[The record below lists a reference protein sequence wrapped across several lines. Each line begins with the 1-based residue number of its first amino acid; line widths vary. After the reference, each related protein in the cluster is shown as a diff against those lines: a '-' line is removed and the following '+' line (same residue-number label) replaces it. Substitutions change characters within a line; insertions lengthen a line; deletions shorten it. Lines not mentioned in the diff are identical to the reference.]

1 MRALLHIPE
10 SVLQENKLGVQHVME
25 LFKTE
30 NWKELNEI
38 VVSRD
43 HFGAPASRFGDE
55 YWDLSS
61 YVDTKITN
69 KKGIFFSEIAS
80 EYLAMEMKLICFYWM
95 YVAGKP
101 RTGPVIKTT
110 TLISRHSKLNQ
121 IFKFLDSYSFKSV
134 ETLSHP
140 LVFSEFCSYI
150 QTQQYSIANCQHIFI
165 IVANLRRTTGVLP
178 FAFSSPTDQT
188 PKELA
193 KEYAALDK
201 VKTDQF
207 YAIPTRL
214 MELIYGEALSIVE
227 SLHPHRD
234 LIHNLLTDL
243 HDNYLIGKKE
253 IDQKIESGQ
262 WQWLKKSEPAYRIE
276 VSKSKPSKDFEII
289 ESYIQE
295 TPLAKLVPTNGSK
308 FKGWI
313 TNVQTACY
321 IVCAAFTGM
330 RRSEL
335 YGLTADSFKTRVF
348 NNQKYYFLQSQHHKM
363 VQGRPQTCEWLTVP
377 VALKAIELAEA
388 LSRNMRSQLLT
399 DGDPIRVHISDCLW
413 LNQSSKATFPKVR
426 FEGSMRT
433 HFNEIAK
440 AANAYITEADL
451 EEFKLINP
459 NCNPQHADAKIQLGK
474 LWPLTSHQFRRSFA
488 VFAKRHDLCSSVAIK
503 QQFKHLDVP
512 TSDWYGEGGLDSKLS
527 YFQLDVELK
536 ALLREVQH
544 EMVTEKI
551 HSWLNSKDEL
561 YGKMGKSIMKE
572 RKATAQ
578 IFSSWDH
585 VYGLVKAGKLS
596 LVGTLHSYC
605 LAGYD
610 CQMQK
615 VSSPAACF
623 TCENQLI
630 DKEKA
635 KNWFQRHKWAS
646 EKLLYLD
653 SIGELTA
660 SGYSHF
666 VTQIKAAEKV
676 MHHFRI
682 PFSKLK
688 MDGAKYEQI

>member
-10 SVLQENKLGVQHVME
+10 SVLQENKQGVLHVME
-25 LFKTE
+25 LFKSQ
-30 NWKELNEI
+30 NWRELNEV
-38 VVSRD
+38 VVSKD
-43 HFGAPASRFGDE
+43 HFGTPASKFGDE

-80 EYLAMEMKLICFYWM
+80 EYLCIEMKLICFYWI

-121 IFKFLDSYSFKSV
+121 IFKFLDSFAFKSI

-140 LVFSEFCSYI
+140 LVFSEFCSFI
-150 QTQQYSIANCQHIFI
+150 ENQQYSVANCEHIFLI
-165 IVANLRRTTGVLP
+165 AANLRRTIGVLP
-178 FAFSSPTDQT
+178 FAFSIPTDQS
-188 PKELA
+188 PRELA
-193 KEYAALDK
+193 KEYSAKEKLK
-201 VKTDQF
+201 KDQF
-207 YAIPTRL
+207 YAIPTRV
-214 MELIYGEALSIVE
+214 MELIYGKALSIIEDV
-227 SLHPHRD
+227 HPHRE
-234 LIHNLLTDL
+234 LIHSLITDL
-243 HDNYLIGKKE
+243 HDNYLLGKRE
-253 IDQKIESGQ
+253 VDVKINSGQ
-262 WQWLKKSEPAYRIE
+262 WQWLKKNDPAYRVE
-276 VSKSKPSKDFEII
+276 VNKFKPSKDLEII
-289 ESYIQE
+289 ASYILG
-295 TPLAKLVPTNGSK
+295 TPLENLVPINGSR

-321 IVCAAFTGM
+321 VVCAAFTGM

-335 YGLTADSFKTRVF
+335 YGLTADSFKARVF
-348 NNQKYYFLQSQHHKM
+348 DNQKYYFLQSQHHKM

-377 VALKAIELAEA
+377 IAAKAIELAEA
-388 LSRNMRSQLLT
+388 LSRNMRSQLLK
-399 DGDPIRVHISDCLW
+399 DGDPVRVHISDCLW
-413 LNQSSKATFPKVR
+413 LNQSRKATFPKVR

-433 HFNEIAK
+433 HFNQIAK
-440 AANAYITEADL
+440 AAGAYITQTDL
-451 EEFKLINP
+451 DEFKLINP
-459 NCNPQHADAKIQLGK
+459 NCNPQHADEKIQLGK
-474 LWPLTSHQFRRSFA
+474 LWPLTSHQCRRSFA

-512 TSDWYGEGGLDSKLS
+512 TSDWYGEGGLNSKLS

-536 ALLREVQH
+536 GFLRDVQH

-551 HSWLNSKDEL
+551 HGWLNSKDEL

-572 RKATAQ
+572 RKTTAQ
-578 IFSSWDH
+578 VFSSWDH
-585 VYGLVKAGKLS
+585 VYGLVKSGKLN

-605 LAGYD
+605 LAGYE

-635 KNWFQRHKWAS
+635 KNWFQRHKWAK

-653 SIGELTA
+653 SVGELTA

-682 PFSKLK
+682 PFTKLQ
-688 MDGAKYEQI
+688 MDGTKYEQI

>member
-1 MRALLHIPE
+1 MKALLHIPE
-10 SVLQENKLGVQHVME
+10 NVFQENKQGVQHVME
-25 LFKTE
+25 LFKTQ

-38 VVSRD
+38 VVSKD
-43 HFGAPASRFGDE
+43 HFGAPASKFGDE

-80 EYLAMEMKLICFYWM
+80 EYLSIEMKLICFYWM

-121 IFKFLDSYSFKSV
+121 VYKFLDSYSFKSI

-150 QTQQYSIANCQHIFI
+150 QNQQYSVANCQHIFI

-178 FAFSSPTDQT
+178 FAFVPPTDQT
-188 PKELA
+188 AKELA
-193 KEYAALDK
+193 VEYSAKEK
-201 VKTDQF
+201 NKTDQF

-214 MELIYGEALSIVE
+214 MELIYGKALDIVE
-227 SLHPHRD
+227 NIYPHRE
-234 LIHNLLTDL
+234 LIHSLLTDL
-243 HDNYLIGKKE
+243 HDNYLLGKKE
-253 IDQKIESGQ
+253 VDAKIDSGQ
-262 WQWLKKSEPAYRIE
+262 WQWLKKNDSAYRVE
-276 VSKSKPSKDFEII
+276 VNKFKPSKDREII
-289 ESYIQE
+289 ASYIQG
-295 TPLAKLVPTNGSK
+295 TPLEKIVPTNGSR
-308 FKGWI
+308 FKGWT

-321 IVCAAFTGM
+321 IVCAAFSGM

-335 YGLTADSFKTRVF
+335 YGLTADSFKKRIF
-348 NNQKYYFLQSQHHKM
+348 NNKTYYFLQSQHHKM
-363 VQGRPQTCEWLTVP
+363 VQGRPQTREWITSP
-377 VALKAIELAEA
+377 VAFEAIELAEA
-388 LSRNMRSQLLT
+388 LSRNMRSQLLQN
-399 DGDPIRVHISDCLW
+399 GDPVRVHISDCLW
-413 LNQSSKATFPKVR
+413 LNQSRKSTYPKVR

-433 HFNEIAK
+433 HFIKIAQE
-440 AANAYITEADL
+440 AGAYITATDL

-459 NCNPQHADAKIQLGK
+459 NCNPQHADVKIQLGM
-474 LWPLTSHQFRRSFA
+474 LWLLTSHQCRRTFA

-503 QQFKHLDVP
+503 QQYKHLDVP

-527 YFQLDVELK
+527 HFQLDVELK
-536 ALLREVQH
+536 SLLRDVQN
-544 EMVTEKI
+544 EIVTEKI
-551 HSWLNSKDEL
+551 HAWVNSKEEL

-585 VYGLVKAGKLS
+585 VYGLVKAGRLS

-635 KNWFQRHKWAS
+635 KNWFQRHKWAK

-653 SIGELTA
+653 SVGELTS

-682 PFSKLK
+682 PFAKLT
-688 MDGAKYEQI
+688 MDGKKYEQI